1 MTTHIFGMILT
12 HQGTFSNN
20 RGEGEGTTNTL
31 QKVIREGD
39 LYSTVSAEAI
49 RYALREQWQE
59 RGKLLNRRTLD
70 HRQVQFDDTNFN
82 NWHEKLDDDVLG
94 FMHAQKETVSRRGNL
109 EVTRAVST
117 TPWAGEII
125 QNFASPGSNP
135 STDYATGN
143 GGLKNNVDPHPYA
156 VEVHHTRYQFGFGL
170 IPEALGRKRNCDE
183 QGQPEASCHS
193 DEERDRRVQATLEGL
208 CNLRRVGGAHARYF
222 SDYSPEAIIL
232 RVTDDPAPRMLYC
245 FRQSDTGEMSI
256 RELIN
261 KVEAGDIA
269 ASELVIGT
277 TLNIGE
283 LGDVET
289 NGDDSDEKDKVKDG
303 PLEDA
308 YVVKGVKRAVQLC
321 IELYK
326 DRISSNQQEG
336 ME

>member
-59 RGKLLNRRTLD
+59 QGESLNRRTLD
-70 HRQVQFDDTNFN
+70 HRQVQINDSDFK
-82 NWHEKLDDDVLG
+82 NWHERLDDDVLG
-94 FMHAQKETVSRRGNL
+94 FMHAKSETVSRRGNL
-109 EVTRAVST
+109 EVTRAIST
-117 TPWAGEII
+117 TPWAGEVM

-135 STDYATGN
+135 IGN
-143 GGLKNNVDPHPYA
+143 ENPIPYA
-156 VEVHHTRYQFGFGL
+156 VEVHHTRYQFGFAL
-170 IPEALGRKRNCDE
+170 APEALGRKQNCDK
-183 QGQPEASCHS
+183 QGQPETSHHS
-193 DEERDRRVQATLEGL
+193 GEERDKRIQATLDGL
-208 CNLRRVGGAHARYF
+208 CSLRRVGGAHARYF

-245 FRQSDTGEMSI
+245 FRQSDTGALSI
-256 RELIN
+256 REILN

-277 TLNIGE
+277 TLDIGD
-283 LGDVET
+283 LRDMET
-289 NGDDSDEKDKVKDG
+289 NGENSNEKDKVKDG
-303 PLEDA
+303 LLKGA
-308 YVVKGVKRAVQLC
+308 YLVKGIKCAVQLC
-321 IELYK
+321 VGLYK
-326 DRISSNQQEG
+326 GKVPNNEQEG
-336 ME
+336 TE